1 MTKEKLQQAKV
12 STPTILQMEA
22 TECGATSLSIILAYY
37 GKYISAEEA
46 RIACN
51 ISRDGTKAINIV
63 KAARHYGMD
72 AFGANV
78 DIDELNNVKV
88 PFIAYWE
95 FNHFLVVEGFNS
107 KTVYLNDPATGPRKL
122 GWEEFGKSY
131 TGVVLEM
138 APGEKFEK
146 EGAPERSTLSLL
158 FAKIGNNYWPM
169 AFIILT
175 TIALIVPQIAT
186 AIFTKAFIDHLLIDN
201 QRSLIPV
208 VLLGLAFTT
217 LAETAFSVLQ
227 FRALRRLQLKLSIVN
242 SIQFLW
248 HLLHLPIR
256 YFQQRA
262 AGDIAHR
269 NSLNEELAI
278 MLSKNLPAQVV
289 GIFEMFA
296 FGLVIFILSWQIGL
310 ALFLIT
316 SLNLVSMLVG
326 RRFLLDQGRRYAQ
339 NKGKLD
345 GIEANGFQIIETLKV
360 AALESHFFN
369 RWLAHYTEYL
379 TTEQRLHWIGG
390 LLGLIPNLL
399 GFWANMIIICY
410 GAYLVMAG
418 VITIGS
424 VVAIQALLSSFL
436 KPLYDLISFYQ
447 QLNQVKGDIIR
458 LDDVVNAPA
467 DAHFSNAPSLS
478 QEPPPVP
485 DNQLIL
491 QVNNLSF
498 SFSPLDPPVLDNVS
512 LELRAG
518 ERVAVVGQSGSGK
531 STLAKLICGVYQ
543 ASAGNILLNGCPIDH
558 LSRLAISKLL
568 AQVDQNILFLPGT
581 LRDNLSFWDKT
592 LTDEK
597 LYEALKA
604 VEMDEI
610 IRSRGGLDLTLNE
623 SGNNFSGGQRQRLE
637 IARAIL
643 RQAPLL
649 ILDEATSAMDTVLE
663 RQIYHNLW
671 AMNTSLLIIAH
682 RLSAIRDCNRIYVLK
697 EGQLVQTGTHE
708 ELLNQPGLYQELINQ
723 EME

>member
-1 MTKEKLQQAKV
+1 MAKEKLQQTRVK
-12 STPTILQMEA
+12 TPTILQMES

-37 GKYISAEEA
+37 GKYISPEEA
-46 RIACN
+46 RVACN

-78 DIDELNNVKV
+78 DIDEFEHVKV

-95 FNHFLVVEGFNS
+95 FNHFLVVEGFDA
-107 KTVYLNDPATGPRKL
+107 KTVFLNDPATGPRKIS
-122 GWEEFGKSY
+122 WEEFGKSY
-131 TGVVLEM
+131 TGVVLELT
-138 APGEKFEK
+138 PGEGFEK
-146 EGAPERSTLSLL
+146 GGTPERSTLSLL
-158 FAKIGNNYWPM
+158 FDRIGNNYWPM
-169 AFIILT
+169 LFIILT
-175 TIALIVPQIAT
+175 TVALIIPQVAT
-186 AIFTKAFIDHLLIDN
+186 PIFTKAFIDHLLIDN

-217 LAETAFSVLQ
+217 IAEVLFSILQ
-227 FRALRRLQLKLSIVN
+227 FKALRRLQFKLNIVN

-262 AGDIAHR
+262 SGDIANR
-269 NSLNEELAI
+269 NSLNEELALL
-278 MLSKNLPAQVV
+278 LSKNLPAQVV
-289 GIFEMFA
+289 GIFEMLA
-296 FGLVIFILSWQIGL
+296 FGLVIFLLSWQIGI
-310 ALFLIT
+310 ALFLLT
-316 SLNLVSMLVG
+316 SLNLFSMLLG
-326 RRFLLDQGRRYAQ
+326 RRFLLDYGRRYAQ

-379 TTEQRLHWIGG
+379 TTEQRLHWIGA
-390 LLGLIPNLL
+390 LLGLIPSLL
-399 GFWANMIIICY
+399 GFWANLVIICY
-410 GAYLVMAG
+410 GAYLVMSG

-436 KPLYDLISFYQ
+436 QPLNNLIGFYH
-447 QLNQVKGDIIR
+447 QLNQIKGDIVR
-458 LDDVVNAPA
+458 LDDVVNTPS
-467 DAHFSNAPSLS
+467 DAHFDSRQTR
-478 QEPPPVP
+478 QEAPPVP
-485 DNQLIL
+485 EDKRIL
-491 QVNNLSF
+491 QVTNLGF
-498 SFSPLDPPVLDNVS
+498 SFSPLDPPVLYDVS
-512 LELRAG
+512 LELRQG

-531 STLAKLICGVYQ
+531 STLAKLITGVYQ
-543 ASAGNILLNGCPIDH
+543 PTEGSIDLNGCPIAE
-558 LSRLAISKLL
+558 LSRLSISKLL

-581 LRDNLSFWDKT
+581 LRDNLSFWDKS
-592 LTDEK
+592 LKDEQ
-597 LYEALKA
+597 LYQALKA

-610 IRSRGGLDLTLNE
+610 IRARGGLDILINE

-649 ILDEATSAMDTVLE
+649 VLDEATSAMDTVLE
-663 RQIYHNLW
+663 RQIYDNLW

-682 RLSAIRDCNRIYVLK
+682 RLSAIRDCDRIYVLDQ
-697 EGQLVQTGTHE
+697 GQLTQTGTHE
-708 ELLNQPGLYQELINQ
+708 ELVEQAGLYRELINQ
-723 EME
+723 EM